1 MFLYFYISIPD
12 SNIPHP
18 LSLLSKK
25 IKAGSTTCAR
35 GDCCDA
41 TMIGGEGED
50 GGAGSGGAGKYCL
63 TLAVS
68 HLPPPQLNSQ
78 LVETSGEDE
87 ERRQISADAGADAR
101 NRWKHQQA
109 QTRGWLISERAGE
122 NSIVYHS
129 LSYPRSRIIYVMQCD
144 KQLVL

>member
-78 LVETSGEDE
+78 LVETSGKDD
-87 ERRQISADAGADAR
+87 ERRGGKSRAMQERMLASGGNTSRRRKRGGGHQRGQGGIVLSTILSSILAR
-101 NRWKHQQA
+101 
-109 QTRGWLISERAGE
+109 E
-122 NSIVYHS
+122 
-129 LSYPRSRIIYVMQCD
+129 LSM
-144 KQLVL
+144 